1 MHKSSKIELWS
12 IFLAI
17 NEISPKLRLVGEN
30 VLLAEKWQGKGKPP
44 FHQFLQGFN
53 ETKNDLY
60 TNGLMLNVDD
70 QEVTV
75 KVMNICGTSDLPTN
89 PSVLNM
95 TLFNGSESCITSE
108 GYEYIGTIVSRGKGH
123 SRCFPH
129 RLEDERFSLRT
140 NESVR
145 KVKEKST
152 DKKRCK
158 GFKGKTGLFTLKGF
172 NTVEGMVPYQNHF
185 TFYVII
191 FMIFF

>member
-1 MHKSSKIELWS
+1 MKDTGYNVCH
-12 IFLAI
+12 AI
-17 NEISPKLRLVGEN
+17 SDITDGTEYKQLMKKHNLLVGQN
-30 VLLAEKWQGKGKPP
+30 NT

-60 TNGLMLNVDD
+60 TNGLMLNIDD

-129 RLEDERFSLRT
+129 RLEDERFPLRT

-152 DKKRCK
+152 DKRRCK

-172 NTVEGMVPYQNHF
+172 NTVEGMVPYQNNF

-191 FMIFF
+191 FMNFF